1 MTVENS
7 TTIEDIYQSKY
18 DNFSEEDKSL
28 LHQLF
33 FDPETRQ
40 DIKNKLKHIIF
51 KIIPPTPEEF
61 LDPNKGFLPTQYIA
75 DLYPYVKEDFIKAMN
90 SDHPYNII
98 SIYGSTRTGKSVLAR
113 LFTVYSIIYISYLRD
128 PHYYYSI
135 SQMSRL
141 CIYLV
146 SFKDDKTKQ
155 IYLDPLLAILD
166 ASDKFVRERF
176 ELNVRKKGVTSDGII
191 HFSEASKFGSITFPK
206 VHIVCGRDASSL
218 VGADIVCGAISELSF
233 FKDYVP
239 GMSDEEI
246 MQVFTKLNSRILN
259 TVGRESFPSWTYIDT
274 SANYA
279 ESPLEKMILQDFQ
292 YNPKVYFRWWVLW
305 ELRPHLFPIYYKT
318 GETFKICKGAG
329 DIPAKIIQNESDLLN
344 IPKHL
349 LLDVPIDAKPEF
361 EKSLIQQIK
370 DTAGHPT
377 SDESKFIQD
386 SKIIMNIFDNPTLQN
401 IEGSLTANSED
412 FPELLLWNQLKH
424 IFYAQYDSEHW
435 IIKRAQNEPRFISFD
450 NAFSKKGDALG
461 GCCLHK
467 ELRQADSQIMYIND
481 FNFVIIS
488 SKGQEINLEAFPQLI
503 MQMLIIGQTPIK
515 IVASDSFQSKPLLQH
530 LERNKINVI
539 TQSVDR
545 DIAAYQSFLTCLMN
559 GTFKSG
565 KNIFLKNNLDSLY
578 RTTRTSGTAKIDHS
592 NGSKN
597 HIYHGDFLYSDCGKN
612 AKDAS
617 DAACSAFWAA
627 YSDTESYPH
636 TIYEIENKRFSNK
649 QEDIQNNIQVAYRK
663 LNKFS

>member
-1 MTVENS
+1 MSE
-7 TTIEDIYQSKY
+7 IQDIYQDKY
-18 DNFSEEDKSL
+18 EKFSEEDKSFI
-28 LHQLF
+28 HQLF
-33 FDPETRQ
+33 FDSTTKEE
-40 DIKNKLKHIIF
+40 IKTKLKHIIF

-61 LDPNKGFLPTQYIA
+61 LDPSKGFLPASYIA
-75 DLYPYVKEDFIKAMN
+75 DLYPHVKEDFINAMN
-90 SDHPYNII
+90 NENPYNII

-113 LFTVYSIIYISYLRD
+113 LFVIYSIIYISYLRD

-166 ASDKFVRERF
+166 ASDKFKRERF
-176 ELNVRKKGVTSDGII
+176 ELNVKKKGITPDGII

-259 TVGRESFPSWTYIDT
+259 TVGRESFPSFTYIDT

-279 ESPLEKMILQDFQ
+279 ESPLEKMILQDFR
-292 YNPKVYFRWWVLW
+292 YNPKVYFKWWILW
-305 ELRPHLFPIYYKT
+305 ELRPHLFPIYFKT
-318 GETFKICKGAG
+318 GETFKVCIGSG
-329 DIPAKIIQNESDLLN
+329 DIPAKIIQNDNELEN
-344 IPKHL
+344 IPKNL
-349 LLDVPIDAKPEF
+349 IINVPIDAKPEF

-370 DTAGHPT
+370 DTGGYPT

-386 SKIIMNIFDNPTLQN
+386 SKIIMNIFDNEILTN
-401 IEGSLTANSED
+401 IEGSLVANSED
-412 FPELLLWNQLKH
+412 FPNQLLWNQIRH
-424 IFYAQYDSEHW
+424 VFYTQYDSEHW
-435 IIKRAQNEPRFISFD
+435 IIKRAQNESRFLCFD
-450 NAFSKKGDALG
+450 NAFSKKKGGDALG

-467 ELRQADSQIMYIND
+467 ELRQKDNQIIYVID

-503 MQMLIIGQTPIK
+503 IDMMLIGQTPIK
-515 IVASDSFQSKPLLQH
+515 LVVSDSFQSKPLLQH
-530 LERNKINVI
+530 LERNNINAI
-539 TQSVDR
+539 TQSVDS
-545 DIAAYQSFLTCLMN
+545 DIAPYQYLLTSLLN
-559 GTFKSG
+559 NAIKGG
-565 KNIFLKNNLDSLY
+565 KNVFLKNNLDSLY

-592 NGSKN
+592 NGHKN
-597 HIYHGDFLYSDCGKN
+597 NIYHGDFLYSDCGKN

-617 DAACSAFWAA
+617 DALCSAVWSA
-627 YSDTESYPH
+627 YSDSTSYPQ
-636 TIYEIENKRFSNK
+636 TIYEIENKRFSV
-649 QEDIQNNIQVAYRK
+649 EIGDIQTNIKNAYSK
-663 LNKFS
+663 LHRTF